1 MGKKATTKRNTS
13 KEQSLKL
20 HQISKK
26 MSHTGAKPLVE
37 SLTNKGVM
45 VTQKVRDAQERRRQS
60 Q

>member
-1 MGKKATTKRNTS
+1 MGKKATTKGMTP
-13 KEQSLKL
+13 KEQSAKL
-20 HQISKK
+20 HQVSKK

>member
-1 MGKKATTKRNTS
+1 MGKKATSKSNTS

-20 HQISKK
+20 HQVSKK

-45 VTQKVRDAQERRRQS
+45 VTQKVRNAQERNRSR
-60 Q
+60 

>member
-1 MGKKATTKRNTS
+1 MGKKATTKANTP

-20 HQISKK
+20 HQVSKK

-45 VTQKVRDAQERRRQS
+45 VTQKVRDAQERRRQL

>member
-1 MGKKATTKRNTS
+1 MGKKATTKGNTP
-13 KEQSLKL
+13 KEQSLRL

-37 SLTNKGVM
+37 SLFNKGVM

>member
-1 MGKKATTKRNTS
+1 MGKKATTKGMTP

-26 MSHTGAKPLVE
+26 ESHTGAKPLVE

-45 VTQKVRDAQERRRQS
+45 VTQKVRDAQERRRQP

>member
-1 MGKKATTKRNTS
+1 MGKKATTKNNTP
-13 KEQSLKL
+13 KEQSAKL
-20 HQISKK
+20 YQVSKN